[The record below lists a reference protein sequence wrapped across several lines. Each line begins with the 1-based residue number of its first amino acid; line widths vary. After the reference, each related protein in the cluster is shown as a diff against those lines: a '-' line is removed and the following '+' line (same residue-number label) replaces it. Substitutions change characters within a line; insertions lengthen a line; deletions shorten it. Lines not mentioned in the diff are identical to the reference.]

1 MKLIKRLEEVAL
13 YGNIAVDAQ
22 MRKEQ
27 LQPDVYEY
35 TFDFTWDMEQAK
47 DPQAKLMLEWF
58 LPCLDTHYMW
68 QPCTNTKRLFEGN
81 WRLHHTSMMTRS
93 APVACMHNG
102 NDINSYTFATDEVK
116 RVSSVHMG
124 GSDYES
130 DVTVRI
136 TLGLHQYT
144 GKNSHT
150 VKVLADYRPV
160 PMHQA
165 LDNVRAWWE
174 QVLPGV
180 PLPVPE
186 EAKLPMYSSWY
197 AYHQKIEAAELE
209 KQCRLAREM
218 GMHTIIVD
226 DGWQTGNSAGGYG
239 YTGDW
244 EVFPGKI
251 PDMAEHV
258 KKVHEAGLKYMLWY
272 SVPFVGYYSKMWER
286 FQDKVLYRDDRLH
299 CATLD
304 PRYPEV
310 RRFLIDTY
318 ANAVKNWD
326 LDGFK
331 LDFIDSFVMPENDA
345 IKPGMDFTCVQ
356 EATERLMLDIAAA
369 LKELKDDILIEF
381 RQSYI
386 GPMMRQFG
394 NMFRVGDCAGDIVSN
409 RIGTIDLRI
418 LSGNTAVHS
427 DMLCWNHNET
437 PEDAALQILH
447 SIFGVIQFSQIIS
460 DMPESH
466 RKMSAFWLDFAQKNK
481 KVLLESEL
489 VPYEPHYL
497 YPVVKAQDEN
507 EAIVAVYQRDKI
519 VSLPQRKK
527 VTIINASKSETI
539 VVKTDAL
546 VQAETV
552 ARNTLGEITCRQTI
566 TLSGLTPLT
575 VPNSGLIELN
585 IL

>member
-1 MKLIKRLEEVAL
+1 MKLIRKFDDVSLYANLDLTAEMTKTQLE
-13 YGNIAVDAQ
+13 
-22 MRKEQ
+22 
-27 LQPDVYEY
+27 PDVYEY
-35 TFDFTWDMEQAK
+35 TFCFKWDMEQAK
-47 DPQAKLMLEWF
+47 DPKAALQLEWF

-68 QPCTNTKRLFEGN
+68 QPNTGTKRLFEGN

-130 DVTVRI
+130 DVTVRVN
-136 TLGLHQYT
+136 LGLHQYAAQD
-144 GKNSHT
+144 SHT
-150 VKVLADYRPV
+150 VRVLADFRRV
-160 PMHQA
+160 PMYQA

-174 QVLPGV
+174 KVLPGAPLAV
-180 PLPVPE
+180 PT

-209 KQCRLAREM
+209 KQCRLAKEM

-226 DGWQTGNSAGGYG
+226 DGWQTGNSSGGYG

-251 PDMAEHV
+251 PDMAAHV
-258 KKVHEAGLKYMLWY
+258 KAVHEAGLKYMLWY
-272 SVPFVGYYSKMWER
+272 SVPYVGFYSKNWER
-286 FQDKVLYRDDRLH
+286 FKDMVLYREDRLN
-299 CATLD
+299 CAALD
-304 PRYPEV
+304 PRFPEV
-310 RRFLIDTY
+310 RQFLIDTY

-331 LDFIDSFVMPENDA
+331 LDFIDSFYMPEGDTL
-345 IKPGMDFTCVQ
+345 KPGMDFTCVQ

-369 LKELKDDILIEF
+369 LKQIKDDILIEF

-386 GPMMRQFG
+386 GPMMRRFG

-409 RIGTIDLRI
+409 RIGTIDLRM

-466 RKMSAFWLDFAQKNK
+466 KKMSAFWLDFAQKNR

-507 EAIVAVYQRDKI
+507 EAIVAVYQREKI
-519 VSLPQRKK
+519 VSLPQRKT
-527 VTIINASKSETI
+527 VTIINASKSETLVI
-539 VVKTDAL
+539 KTDAP
-546 VQAETV
+546 VCVKAT
-552 ARNTLGEITCRQTI
+552 ARNTFGEITSEQTL
-566 TLSGLTPLT
+566 TLSGLTPIT
-575 VPNSGLIELN
+575 VPNSGLVVLETL
-585 IL
+585 